1 MTGLPVVAF
10 ITHSAQLSGAELFV
24 LRVTAAAE
32 RIRPLVVLGER
43 GPLEGALAAKGVDVA
58 VVPLGASVRAHT
70 GRTSSGPA
78 ALVRKGS
85 AVLGVATRLAALLRR
100 RQVSVVTT
108 HSAKAHLYG
117 GVAGRLVGLPVVAHL
132 HAVLGSGDAGPRNT
146 ALLRG
151 ALRVLSTSAVANSRV
166 TADSARLG
174 GRTVHVVGCPVT
186 IPDTVPAPP
195 DGPVFT
201 VVGRLSPS
209 KGQDLVIKAFASIVQ
224 EYTLPGA
231 RLRLVGSALFDRD
244 DAHEARLRELVH
256 ELEIAERV
264 DFVGQV
270 DDVAA
275 EFARCD
281 VAVHASVVEEGFGQ
295 VVVEAMA
302 AGRPVIASSAGGPA
316 EIVTDE
322 VDGLLVRPGSI
333 DALIAAMRRTVLDP
347 AFRHSLGDAGRRRAA
362 GFTLDG
368 IVHRLESIL
377 LDARR

>member
-32 RIRPLVVLGER
+32 RIRPLVVLGEH
-43 GPLEGALAAKGVDVA
+43 GPLEGALTAKGVDVV
-58 VVPLGASVRAHT
+58 VVPLGASVRSHT
-70 GRTSSGPA
+70 GRTSSGVISLA
-78 ALVRKGS
+78 RKTAG
-85 AVLGVATRLAALLRR
+85 VLGVAGRLAALLRR

-117 GVAGRLVGLPVVAHL
+117 GAAGRLVGLPVVAHL

-146 ALLRG
+146 ALLRV
-151 ALRVLSTSAVANSRV
+151 ALRVLSTHAVANSRV

-174 GRTVHVVGCPVT
+174 GRAVHVVGCPVT
-186 IPDTVPAPP
+186 IPEAVPAPP

-209 KGQDLVIKAFASIVQ
+209 KGQHLVVRAFASIVQ
-224 EYTLPGA
+224 QHVLSGA

-244 DAHEARLRELVH
+244 CSYEARLRELVD
-256 ELEIAERV
+256 ELGVAERV

-275 EFARCD
+275 ELARCD
-281 VAVHASVVEEGFGQ
+281 VAVHASLVEEGFGQ

-302 AGRPVIASSAGGPA
+302 AGRPVVASSAGGPA
-316 EIVTDE
+316 EIITDG
-322 VDGLLVRPGSI
+322 VDGLLVEPGSV
-333 DALIAAMRRTVLDP
+333 DALEAAMRQTVLD
-347 AFRHSLGDAGRRRAA
+347 ADLRQALGNGGRRRAA
-362 GFTLDG
+362 AFTLDG
-368 IVHRLESIL
+368 IVQRLESIL
-377 LDARR
+377 LAAQR